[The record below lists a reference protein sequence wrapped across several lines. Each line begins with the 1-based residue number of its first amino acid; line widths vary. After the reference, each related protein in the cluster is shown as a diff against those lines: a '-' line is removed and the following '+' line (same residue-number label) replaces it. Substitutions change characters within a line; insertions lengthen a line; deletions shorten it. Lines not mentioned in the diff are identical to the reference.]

1 LSAALIDNPWFY
13 AAAIPAIVLTGVAKG
28 GFGGGIGS
36 FAVPLIALTI
46 SPARA
51 AAIMLP
57 ILMLMDGVG
66 LYAYRGQWDRR
77 IMRIILPAGLVGILI
92 GWMTFRILPDHWI
105 RILLGVISLAFVLDG
120 LRPTAKIASRASDAC
135 GRFWATVSGFTSF
148 VTHAGGPPMNFYLLR
163 QQLDQALF
171 AGTTIVFFAIIN
183 AAKVVPYLA
192 LGLFDATNLATS
204 AVLAPAAAAGIV
216 LGILLRKH
224 ISRSVFFRIVYGFV
238 FATGCKLLYD
248 GTRTLLS

>member
-13 AAAIPAIVLTGVAKG
+13 AAAIPAIALTGVAKG

-57 ILMLMDGVG
+57 ILMLMDAVG

-77 IMRIILPAGLVGILI
+77 IMRVILPAGLVGILI

-105 RILLGVISLAFVLDG
+105 RILLGVISLAFVISG
-120 LRPTAKIASRASDAC
+120 LRSSTKVAAPSGDAH

-148 VTHAGGPPMNFYLLR
+148 VTHAGGPPINFYLLR

-204 AVLAPAAAAGIV
+204 AVLAPAAAAGIG

-224 ISRSVFFRIVYGFV
+224 ISRTVFFRIVYGFV

-248 GTRTLLS
+248 GTRTLLA